1 METRGE
7 ELTLQPEE
15 TALIIIDMQNGY
27 CSPNGGLARGG
38 ADVRNQARIVPN
50 VVALARACRAAGV
63 TIIWVTQEHYQED
76 VTRKRHRIPSHLD
89 KRGVFPA
96 LRRTPDAELVAE
108 LRPEMLTTDERVIKH
123 RMSSFYSTTLDAK
136 LQMLGITTL
145 IICGV
150 ATNVCVESTVRD
162 AYFRDYDIIVVR
174 DCVAS
179 SFPDLHAATLKNVEI
194 YFGRVVS
201 LSELQAMLS
210 ASTAAQAARVETAS

>member
-1 METRGE
+1 MEQRAVE
-7 ELTLQPEE
+7 VILQPRE

-38 ADVRNQARIVPN
+38 ADIRNQASIVPR
-50 VVALARACRAAGV
+50 VVELVRACRAAGV

-108 LRPEMLTTDERVIKH
+108 LQPEMLPTDERVIKH

-162 AYFRDYDIIVVR
+162 AYFRDYDILVVR

-179 SFPDLHAATLKNVEI
+179 SFPDLHAATLKNVDI
-194 YFGRVVS
+194 YFGRAVA
-201 LSELQAMLS
+201 LSDMRAMLA
-210 ASTAAQAARVETAS
+210 ASTKAPVRA